1 MILLNPRGIFVSW
14 TYVFPIA
21 IFYIDVIIKI
31 NKQTCQVSL
40 ITPISVI
47 DTKIDKDDTN
57 YLIFQVFIPFQTSDQ
72 PHEMDVTIT
81 ALGVLYIVPVILCSV
96 YIMMLIRYIQLDLLL
111 PASYPLN
118 IQSKN
123 YGISECFGGK
133 KICIH
138 FCDNCLG
145 SVSSELA

>member
-31 NKQTCQVSL
+31 NKQTCQVLL

-57 YLIFQVFIPFQTSDQ
+57 YLIFQVFIPFQTSD
-72 PHEMDVTIT
+72 
-81 ALGVLYIVPVILCSV
+81 
-96 YIMMLIRYIQLDLLL
+96 
-111 PASYPLN
+111 
-118 IQSKN
+118 
-123 YGISECFGGK
+123 
-133 KICIH
+133 
-138 FCDNCLG
+138 
-145 SVSSELA
+145 